1 MNKYKIIA
9 LFGKSGAGKDTI
21 LRGIEY
27 AKPKYNQIITTTT
40 RPPRRYEK
48 DGIDYHFISSIDFA
62 EKVLNGDFIE
72 AVSFN
77 SWFYGTDINELKE
90 DTINIGVFSI
100 KAIECMLEDNRL
112 EVHPIYIHASNKT
125 RLLRTLNREE
135 SPNCEEICRR
145 FFADEKDF
153 ADIPFDYKEVSNDET
168 DSLTVTIHRIL
179 NNFN

>member
-21 LRGIEY
+21 LRGLEY
-27 AKPKYNQIITTTT
+27 AKPEYNQITMTTT
-40 RPPRRYEK
+40 RPIRQYEK

-62 EKVLNGDFIE
+62 EKILNGDFIE

-77 SWFYGTDINELKE
+77 NWFYGTDIHELKE
-90 DTINIGVFSI
+90 DTINVGVFSI

-112 EVHPIYIHASNKT
+112 EVYPVYIRTSDKT
-125 RLLRTLNREE
+125 RLLRSLNREA

-145 FFADEKDF
+145 FFTDEQDF
-153 ADIPFDYKEVSNDET
+153 ADIPFDYKEVFNNET
-168 DSLTVTIHRIL
+168 DPLTVTIHSVL